1 MQAER
6 RNVLAWAGAAVCLA
20 LLVTGLFLIDW
31 GNPPD
36 LVLFIGRF
44 HPLIV
49 HLPIGILLFA
59 AVLEGVALVG
69 RFRRHR
75 YLSALVLFL
84 GAVSA
89 VAAVG
94 SGLLHLL
101 EGGYDETLVA
111 THMWLGIV
119 VALGAV
125 SAAIFRIRGLR
136 TRSRGLDRACAVSLM
151 TTVGALLVVA
161 HLGASLTHGSGYL
174 TYYLPPG
181 LKRVVGVAEAR
192 AARPAIVDI
201 DSALVYEDLIA
212 PIFTARCIACHNAN
226 KEKGGLRLDTP
237 EELLKGGKSGP
248 VIVAGS
254 ADEES
259 ELVRRVT
266 LPPEHAD
273 AMPPDGAKPLDIG
286 ETELIRWWIA
296 HGASFEQKVGD
307 IEEVPAS
314 VATLFRRI
322 APPRTEAKTGLYA
335 FVVGPADAKAVAAL
349 NEAGYGVRAVAGD
362 VSLLQVAPL
371 EVQDEFGD
379 EQLNRLLSIAEQI
392 TWLDLSGT
400 RVSDLGLAALAK
412 MPHLTRLS
420 LQKTAIGDD
429 GLRRLSGLVNLE
441 YLNLYG
447 TSVGDA
453 GLEHLEG
460 LHRLKAL
467 YLWQTRVTDV
477 GAAQLKEAR
486 PDMDIVF
493 GAPNSATI
501 ARQKSDGK
509 QARSQPAD
517 TTIR

>member
-1 MQAER
+1 
-6 RNVLAWAGAAVCLA
+6 
-20 LLVTGLFLIDW
+20 
-31 GNPPD
+31 
-36 LVLFIGRF
+36 
-44 HPLIV
+44 
-49 HLPIGILLFA
+49 
-59 AVLEGVALVG
+59 
-69 RFRRHR
+69 
-75 YLSALVLFL
+75 
-84 GAVSA
+84 
-89 VAAVG
+89 
-94 SGLLHLL
+94 
-101 EGGYDETLVA
+101 
-111 THMWLGIV
+111 
-119 VALGAV
+119 
-125 SAAIFRIRGLR
+125 
-136 TRSRGLDRACAVSLM
+136 M
-151 TTVGALLVVA
+151 TTVAALLVVA

-192 AARPAIVDI
+192 AAKPAIVDI
-201 DSALVYEDLIA
+201 DSALVYQDLIA
-212 PIFTARCIACHNAN
+212 PIFVSRCVSCHNVN
-226 KEKGGLRLDTP
+226 KEKGGLRLDSP

-266 LPPEHAD
+266 LPPEHPD
-273 AMPPDGAKPLDIG
+273 AMPPDGARPLDIG

-296 HGASFEQKVGD
+296 HGASFETKVGD

-335 FVVGPADAKAVAAL
+335 FAVAPPDTKAVAAL
-349 NEAGYGVRAVAGD
+349 NEAGYGVRAVARD
-362 VSLLQVAPL
+362 ISLLQVAPL

-379 EQLNRLLSIAEQI
+379 EELNRLLPVAEQI

-400 RVSDLGLAALAK
+400 RVGDPGLAALAK

-420 LQKTAIGDD
+420 LQQTAVGDD
-429 GLRRLSGLVNLE
+429 GLRHLSGLVNLE

-453 GLEHLEG
+453 GLAYLEG

-467 YLWQTRVTDV
+467 YLWQTRVTDE

-486 PDMDIVF
+486 PDIDIIF
-493 GAPNSATI
+493 GAPASATI
-501 ARQKSDGK
+501 SRQKSNGK
-509 QARSQPAD
+509 KVRSQQAD
-517 TTIR
+517 TTSR